1 MQRMKFALFFLL
13 FCVFGA
19 GLDALGQ
26 DIAVY
31 FPHNSARLET
41 DETEKLTA
49 LLSLNRN
56 TEGTWLLEGRSSS
69 SGNTAYNDSLSL
81 RRAEAVRDFLSV
93 QGLPLPSI
101 RITAVGETLARPTD
115 TDSDRAVFVR
125 FVPAVAAVSQ
135 ETGRQPMLGS
145 SVRVTVIDAVTRKPL
160 AGTAFYLAQTV
171 PFSVDGLPV
180 SPSSDKSSG
189 IRFSANG
196 YQDSTVNIPSSPAQQ
211 TVELLPEGVWQKL
224 VFQNIYFYPNTAEIV
239 PESYRAMEQMLKQL
253 NTRPGA
259 QIQIRGHVN
268 WPEPNPVTPKIEAD
282 LQELS
287 DKRAHAVM
295 NWLIKKGIPAGRLSV
310 VGLGYSQ
317 MLFPKAVTEG
327 QQAQNRRVEV
337 LLMR

>member
-1 MQRMKFALFFLL
+1 MKFAFSLL
-13 FCVFGA
+13 VFCVFGA
-19 GLDALGQ
+19 GLNGHGQ
-26 DIAVY
+26 GIAVY

-41 DETEKLTA
+41 GGTEKLAA
-49 LLSLNRN
+49 LISLNRG
-56 TEGTWLLEGRSSS
+56 TEGTWVLEGRSSS
-69 SGNTAYNDSLSL
+69 SGHTAYNDSLSL
-81 RRAEAVRDFLSV
+81 RRAEAVRDFLLA
-93 QGLPLPSI
+93 QDLPLHSI
-101 RITAVGETLARPTD
+101 RITALGETLAKPTD
-115 TDSDRAVFVR
+115 TGSDRTVFVR
-125 FVPAVAAVSQ
+125 FVPVAAPVSQ
-135 ETGRQPMLGS
+135 ETGRHPTLGS

-160 AGTAFYLAQTV
+160 AGTASYSGQTV
-171 PFSVDGLPV
+171 PFPADGLPV
-180 SPSSDKSSG
+180 PPSSDKSPG
-189 IRFSANG
+189 VRFSASG
-196 YQDSTVNIPSSPAQQ
+196 YQDSTVNIPSFPTQQ

-253 NTRPGA
+253 DTWPGA

-282 LQELS
+282 LQKLS

-295 NWLIKKGIPAGRLSV
+295 NWLIKKGIPAGRLSA

-327 QQAQNRRVEV
+327 QQAQNRRVEL